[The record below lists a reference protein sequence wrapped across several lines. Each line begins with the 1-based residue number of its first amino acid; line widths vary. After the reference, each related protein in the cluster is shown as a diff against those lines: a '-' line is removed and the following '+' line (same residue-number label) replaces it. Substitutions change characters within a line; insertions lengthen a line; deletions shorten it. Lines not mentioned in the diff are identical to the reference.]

1 MNLVKALAR
10 FNRKE
15 RYWLIRNALGPSSAR
30 LDDAFLYKLK
40 LAIGKE
46 VPPDAWWAMDYH
58 LDWLIGALS
67 LVADEDDDKSVHQ
80 VRPNSLNFVTGSQE
94 DMDLVVAFDKV
105 LVLIEAKG
113 ESAWSNSQFNSKV
126 ARLEA
131 MRNAG
136 LLPESITVFLVVMSP
151 DAPVKL
157 MARPDSPWQTWVCGA
172 DGSLRHIPLTMD
184 EKLLKV
190 TRCDEVS
197 AQPDSKGTSWKIV
210 PARGAA
216 KLDEG

>member
-1 MNLVKALAR
+1 MNLVDALTP

-30 LDDAFLYKLK
+30 LDDAFRDKLK
-40 LAIGKE
+40 LVIGQE

-67 LVADEDDDKSVHQ
+67 LVADDSSMHQ
-80 VRPNSLNFVTGSQE
+80 VRPNSSNFVTGSQQ
-94 DMDLVVAFDKV
+94 DMDLVVAFDNV

-113 ESAWSNSQFNSKV
+113 ETAWCNIQFNKKV

-136 LLPESITVFLVVMSP
+136 LWPESIKVFLVVMSP
-151 DAPVKL
+151 NAPAKL
-157 MARPDSPWQTWVCGA
+157 TARPGSPWQTWVCGG
-172 DGSLRHIPLTMD
+172 DGSLRHIPLEID
-184 EKLLKV
+184 KDLLKV

-197 AQPDSKGTSWKIV
+197 AKPDSQGKSWRIV
-210 PARGAA
+210 PARGVV
-216 KLDEG
+216 KDES